1 MVHTIPGTK
10 KAGKTMGRR
19 VITIGRQYGSNGHR
33 IAKKLSERLGI
44 HYYDKELIKIAGE
57 MQNITYEEL
66 LKVDEKRANPWRYP
80 VEDEVQMAKQFRFEP
95 MNDVLFYTQ
104 VEIIKD
110 LAAKEDCI
118 IVGRCANDILKG
130 YEGCRSVFIHAPFEK
145 RVEVI
150 MERASVDEREASLLI
165 KKIDKQR
172 RYYYNYFTDQKW
184 EDMTQYDICLN
195 SGSVCEEQILDVLA
209 ALYESIL

>member
-1 MVHTIPGTK
+1 MRT
-10 KAGKTMGRR
+10 R
-19 VITIGRQYGSNGHR
+19 VITVGRQYGSNGHD
-33 IAKKLSERLGI
+33 IAKKLSDRLGI
-44 HYYDKELIKIAGE
+44 HYYDKELIKIAE
-57 MQNITYEEL
+57 ERQNISYEEL

-80 VEDEVQMAKQFRFEP
+80 VEDAAQMDRQFRFEP

-104 VEIIKD
+104 MDIIKS

-130 YEGCRSVFIHAPFEK
+130 REGVRRVFIHAPFEK
-145 RVEVI
+145 RVERI
-150 MERASVDEREASLLI
+150 MARASIDEREASALV

-172 RYYYNYFTDQKW
+172 RYYYNYFTDRKW
-184 EDMTQYDICLN
+184 EDMAQYDLCMD
-195 SGSVCEEQILDVLA
+195 SGSLPEEQILDILA

>member
-1 MVHTIPGTK
+1 
-10 KAGKTMGRR
+10 MGRR
-19 VITIGRQYGSNGHR
+19 VITIGRQYGSNGHN

-57 MQNITYEEL
+57 MQNISYEEL

-80 VEDEVQMAKQFRFEP
+80 VEDDAQMGRQFRFEP

-104 VEIIKD
+104 AEIIRK
-110 LAAKEDCI
+110 LADKEDCI
-118 IVGRCANDILKG
+118 IVGRCANAILRG
-130 YEGCRSVFIHAPFEK
+130 HEGCRSVFIHAPFEK
-145 RVEVI
+145 RVSVI
-150 MERASVDEREASLLI
+150 MERASIDEREAGALV

-184 EDMTQYDICLN
+184 EDMDQYDICLD
-195 SGSVCEEQILDVLA
+195 SSALCEGQILDVLA
-209 ALYESIL
+209 ALYESVL

>member
-1 MVHTIPGTK
+1 
-10 KAGKTMGRR
+10 MGRR
-19 VITIGRQYGSNGHR
+19 VITIGRQYGSNGHH

-44 HYYDKELIKIAGE
+44 HYYDKELIRIAGE

-80 VEDEVQMAKQFRFEP
+80 VEDEAQMAKQFRFEP

-110 LAAKEDCI
+110 LASKEDCI
-118 IVGRCANDILKG
+118 IIGRCANDILKG
-130 YEGCRSVFIHAPFEK
+130 HEGCRSVFIHAPFED
-145 RVEVI
+145 RVKVI

-195 SGSVCEEQILDVLA
+195 SGSICEEQILDVLA